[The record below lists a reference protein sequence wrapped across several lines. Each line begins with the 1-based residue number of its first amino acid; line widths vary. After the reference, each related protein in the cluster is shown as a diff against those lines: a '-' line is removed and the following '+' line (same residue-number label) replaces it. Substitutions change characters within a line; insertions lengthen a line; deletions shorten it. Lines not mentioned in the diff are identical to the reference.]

1 MLHEDLK
8 KKLKWEKGR
17 EERRRKRE
25 ERREKKMDYRQ
36 TIIDSLTTLKKRE
49 LANKAPFKARAY
61 QTVIQQLEQMTEPVT
76 YMKQITDLKGMGEK
90 IREKIEEIIKTGEL
104 QSAIRAVEIYSLH
117 AHDELQGVY
126 GIGPSKAKE
135 LIEEGITSVA
145 LLRTAIHKNP
155 SLLNDKQQIGL
166 TYYEDLLER
175 IPREEMKE
183 HEDYLLRESPLSAEL
198 VGSYRRGLLNSGDI
212 DVLLRVPPHQTPK
225 DTKNQFYQFVQK
237 MIDSNY
243 IEQILALG
251 EHKCMAI
258 CRLTSNHKARRLD
271 LLVTPDEEY
280 SFSLLYFT
288 GSDRFN
294 VAFRQHAL
302 SKGYTLNEHRLQR
315 IAPFLEDDPVPYM
328 RTEHDIFHFIG
339 LLYTEPSQ
347 RLNATSLR
355 FPPLIE
361 KKRLVVRRPVLAKD
375 A

>member
-1 MLHEDLK
+1 
-8 KKLKWEKGR
+8 
-17 EERRRKRE
+17 
-25 ERREKKMDYRQ
+25 MDYRQ

-49 LANKAPFKARAY
+49 LAKKEPFKARAY
-61 QTVIQQLEQMTEPVT
+61 QTVIQQLEQMIEPVT
-76 YMKQITDLKGMGEK
+76 SMEQITDLKGMGEK
-90 IREKIEEIIKTGEL
+90 IREKVEEIIKTGQL
-104 QSAIRAVEIYSLH
+104 QSAIRAAEIYSLS

-135 LIEEGITSVA
+135 LIEQGITSVA
-145 LLRTAIHKNP
+145 ILRGALQSNP
-155 SLLNDKQQIGL
+155 VLLNDKQRIGL

-183 HEDYLLRESPLSAEL
+183 HEDYLLRESPLSAEI
-198 VGSYRRGLLNSGDI
+198 VGSYRRGAQNSGDI

-225 DTKNQFYQFVQK
+225 DTKNQFYQFVQRMMDEK
-237 MIDSNY
+237 Y

-258 CRLTSNHKARRLD
+258 CRLTTNHKARRLD
-271 LLVTPDEEY
+271 LLVTPNEEY
-280 SFSLLYFT
+280 SFALLYFT

-315 IAPFLEDDPVPYM
+315 ISPLSDEDPVPYM
-328 RTEHDIFHFIG
+328 RTEQDIFHFLG
-339 LLYTEPSQ
+339 LLYTEPTQ
-347 RLNATSLR
+347 RVNSASLR
-355 FPPLIE
+355 FPPLVE
-361 KKRLVVRRPVLAKD
+361 KKRLVVRRPVPAKD